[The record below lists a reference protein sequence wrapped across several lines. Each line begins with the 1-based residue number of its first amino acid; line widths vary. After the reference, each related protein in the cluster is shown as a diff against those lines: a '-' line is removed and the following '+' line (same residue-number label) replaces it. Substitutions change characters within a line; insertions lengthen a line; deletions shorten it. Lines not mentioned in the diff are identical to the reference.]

1 MKIKVNGTVYEM
13 DSVKTMDDVLKHFGI
28 SYAHGVAVAVNYDV
42 ISKDRIQT
50 QMITEGDE
58 IEIIRATQGG

>member
-1 MKIKVNGTVYEM
+1 MKIKINGTVYEL
-13 DSVKTMDDVLKHFGI
+13 DSVTTIDDVLQHFGV

-50 QMITEGDE
+50 QTVCEGDE